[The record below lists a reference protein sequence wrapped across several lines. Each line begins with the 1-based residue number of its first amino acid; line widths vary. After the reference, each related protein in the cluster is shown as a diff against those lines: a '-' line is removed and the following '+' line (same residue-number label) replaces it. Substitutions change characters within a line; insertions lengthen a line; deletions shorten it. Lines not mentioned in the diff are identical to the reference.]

1 MTSNISV
8 NADVR
13 ERAFVQQRA
22 NQQRRH
28 RSEPPPLAAAFPPT
42 LASSHVKYE
51 MHDPIEFTRS
61 TCHTSCSRE
70 RVHHRG
76 SQNSTGEKIGL

>member
-28 RSEPPPLAAAFPPT
+28 RSEHPASRGRRLPL
-42 LASSHVKYE
+42 
-51 MHDPIEFTRS
+51 R
-61 TCHTSCSRE
+61 
-70 RVHHRG
+70 
-76 SQNSTGEKIGL
+76 